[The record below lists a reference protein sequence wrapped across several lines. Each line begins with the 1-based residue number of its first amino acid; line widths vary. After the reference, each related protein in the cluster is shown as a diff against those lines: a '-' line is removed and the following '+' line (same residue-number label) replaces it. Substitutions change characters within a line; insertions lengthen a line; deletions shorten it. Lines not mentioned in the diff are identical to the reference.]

1 MQRRGVIACLALVL
15 IAGCTIKDDPL
26 AAPADVAAPPK
37 DALKTASGL
46 ASKVLIV
53 GLGTLHPTTESS
65 VTVNYVGW
73 TTDGKM
79 FDASSL
85 HGGPQTFKLT
95 DVIPGWTEGL
105 QLMVKA
111 EKRRFWVPPA
121 LAYGD
126 NPSGGFPAGMLVF
139 DLELLEVR

>member
-1 MQRRGVIACLALVL
+1 MLRRASIVLVAISLGVA
-15 IAGCTIKDDPL
+15 CTIKDDPL
-26 AAPADVAAPPK
+26 GAPPDVAAPPK

-53 GLGTLHPTTESS
+53 GLGTVHPNPQST
-65 VTVNYVGW
+65 VTLNYVGW

-85 HGGPQTFKLT
+85 HGGPVTFKLT
-95 DVIPGWTEGL
+95 EVIPGWIEGL

-111 EKRRFWVPPA
+111 EKRRFWIPA
-121 LAYGD
+121 SLAYGD
-126 NPSGGFPAGMLVF
+126 NPGGGLPAGLLVF
-139 DLELLEVR
+139 DIELLEVR